1 MCGKFAI
8 TSSLLAGALDHE
20 RATLTSMRRAALA
33 HFVRRQSMENR
44 EPVFVL
50 NTMQYGAIRE
60 KSRLPTPAAQALYA
74 IAFIGDHMLGAI
86 REKSR
91 LPTPAAQAEK
101 AKFDNMK
108 THFDTNHSTTV
119 LWTTTEVERFKLEL
133 TSTIRRGVA
142 PGI

>member
-60 KSRLPTPAAQALYA
+60 KSRLPTPAAQA
-74 IAFIGDHMLGAI
+74 
-86 REKSR
+86 
-91 LPTPAAQAEK
+91 EK